1 MSWLY
6 YVAIAFFFLYVMYSL
21 YYMAKRTFSL
31 RRQREQARRESL
43 TVRQDPEMQSESIE
57 QIIERGWEDGRAKAL
72 KLRNAMNS
80 FDYEVYSEDTSI
92 ATASLVTQSFRDD
105 GEDQD
110 ENVDC
115 KKGRAKRTMLVLDT
129 EIEEAIK
136 SNARSKK
143 CLPKGSSGRDTSR
156 FSNGKG
162 RAERT
167 ALALDAEIEEAIT
180 SPTTAKS
187 KKCLQKGFS
196 GGGSSKSSN
205 DAESFRTVITS
216 DTTIIPDGD
225 ESTDALSRKLDKEAG
240 LEPLKCVIC
249 LEAYKYGQVICSA
262 KIKSCGHIFHA
273 DCIQQWLKQNE
284 ECPLCRVKL
293 IVPEAL

>member
-1 MSWLY
+1 MT
-6 YVAIAFFFLYVMYSL
+6 
-21 YYMAKRTFSL
+21 KRTFSL

-57 QIIERGWEDGRAKAL
+57 QIIEREWEDGRAKAM
-72 KLRNAMNS
+72 KLRNAMNA
-80 FDYEVYSEDTSI
+80 FDYEVYSEDTTI
-92 ATASLVTQSFRDD
+92 ATTSLMTQGFRDD

-143 CLPKGSSGRDTSR
+143 CLRKGSSARDPSK

-167 ALALDAEIEEAIT
+167 ALALDTEIEEAIT

-196 GGGSSKSSN
+196 GGGSSKSISN
-205 DAESFRTVITS
+205 DAESCRTAITS

-240 LEPLKCVIC
+240 LKPKCVIC
-249 LEAYKYGQVICSA
+249 LEPYKYGEVICSA

-273 DCIQQWLKQNE
+273 DCIQQWLKQNDD
-284 ECPLCRVKL
+284 CPLCRVKL
-293 IVPEAL
+293 IVPEALY